1 MKSPNMA
8 YKPFYTACLKVI
20 DKPVLVA
27 GGGEVARR
35 KVASL
40 SDCGARVTVT
50 SPKLDSVLEYMAFQK
65 EIIWKERNFEPADI
79 NDMFLVIAAT
89 DDRETNKFI
98 AKLCK
103 SKDIL
108 CNIVDAL
115 EECTFI
121 VPSSIER
128 GPLSISVST
137 SGISPTLAASI
148 RQELEMA
155 YGEEYGTFLELVG
168 TLRSLVIESFP
179 SPFSRQR
186 IFDRMIAS
194 RALSLIQEGQEDL
207 ANKELKDIIFDARND
222 PQLRGNR

>member
-35 KVASL
+35 KVVSL

-89 DDRETNKFI
+89 DDRETNKLI

-155 YGEEYGTFLELVG
+155 YGEEYGTFLELVA